1 MKKIAQFLLS
11 LSGWRISH
19 DIPPEKERCVMIAA
33 PHTSN
38 WDIWYARLAFFIME
52 VPVKFTIKQQWTR
65 FPFGLFFKPLGAIG
79 IDRRP
84 RKDSGERPSY
94 VKLMVEIFERY
105 ERIAV
110 MVTPEGTRSPRK
122 KWKTGFYYVALEAG
136 VPICLGYLDYAN
148 KIAGVGPVI
157 HPSGDIQADMHRIM
171 AFYDGIEGKYPE
183 KFELDE
189 RYA

>member
-1 MKKIAQFLLS
+1 MKKIAKFLLS
-11 LSGWRISH
+11 LSGWRIAP

-52 VPVKFTIKQQWTR
+52 VPVKFTIKQEWTR
-65 FPFGLFFKPLGAIG
+65 FPFGLIFKPLGAIG

-84 RKDSGERPSY
+84 RKESGERPSY
-94 VKLMVEIFERY
+94 VKLMTEVFDRY

-110 MVTPEGTRSPRK
+110 MITPEGTRSPRK

-157 HPSGDIQADMHRIM
+157 HPSGDIEADMHQIM
-171 AFYDGIEGKYPE
+171 EFYKDIEGKHPE
-183 KFELDE
+183 LFELDE

>member
-1 MKKIAQFLLS
+1 MKKIAEFLLS
-11 LSGWRISH
+11 LSGWRIAP

-38 WDIWYARLAFFIME
+38 WDIWYARLAFFLME
-52 VPVKFTIKQQWTR
+52 VPVKFTIKREWTR
-65 FPFGLFFKPLGAIG
+65 FPFGLIFKPLGAIG

-84 RKDSGERPSY
+84 RKESGERPSY
-94 VKLMVEIFERY
+94 VQLMAEIFERY

-110 MVTPEGTRSPRK
+110 MITPEGTRSPRK

-148 KIAGVGPVI
+148 KVAGVGPVI
-157 HPSGDIQADMHRIM
+157 HPTGDIKTDMHQIM
-171 AFYDGIEGKYPE
+171 EFYKDIKGKHPE
-183 KFELDE
+183 LFELDE